1 MAISLIES
9 GMTPIDAI
17 EFVRRRR
24 RGAFNTVQLQHL
36 MDSYKRQ
43 YKKSGKM
50 TFRNKNSP
58 SNSATPANNPSK
70 ESSGSSFLRE
80 SLSRV
85 FRFNKK
91 NGNGGSGS
99 DSPPALPTNV

>member
-1 MAISLIES
+1 
-9 GMTPIDAI
+9 MTPIDAI

-24 RGAFNTVQLQHL
+24 RGAFNTVQLQYL

-58 SNSATPANNPSK
+58 SNNLTTSNNPPK
-70 ESSGSSFLRE
+70 ESSGSFLRE

-99 DSPPALPTNV
+99 DSPPSLPTNV